1 MPDATAE
8 PLDSAGLRKSAP
20 STIDFGTDSGE
31 GAKGALPLRNDR
43 KSIPIEWTSQ
53 GTDVFLGRRVQNGLQ
68 WSRSCTTATQS
79 LSPNRCLVQREL
91 CNPTAKPKPEI
102 SDGPSIHPSTLKSIS
117 VTDQSV
123 PLTTGA

>member
-1 MPDATAE
+1 MPI
-8 PLDSAGLRKSAP
+8 DSAVSSISAP
-20 STIDFGTDSGE
+20 ASSPKITGRSTEPGRF
-31 GAKGALPLRNDR
+31 
-43 KSIPIEWTSQ
+43 EWTSQ